1 MTGVSERGVSD
12 EGRRP
17 RPEHEA
23 SDWLTT
29 PGRFEQLQE
38 GGGIDVLLAL
48 ATNPAVPDHLLHA
61 LAEHPD
67 PGVKALAKT
76 CPYWALS
83 LHERLEL
90 RALQV
95 AALVA
100 GGIDP
105 CAPAVVEYFRVMES
119 LCGPWDV
126 RPL

>member
-38 GGGIDVLLAL
+38 GGGIDVLL
-48 ATNPAVPDHLLHA
+48 A